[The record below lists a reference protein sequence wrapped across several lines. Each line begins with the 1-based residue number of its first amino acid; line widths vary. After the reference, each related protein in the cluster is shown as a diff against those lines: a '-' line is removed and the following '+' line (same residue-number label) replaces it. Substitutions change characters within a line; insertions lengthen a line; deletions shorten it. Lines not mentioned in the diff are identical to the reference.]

1 MARSHRKIGKGSLQ
15 LERNG
20 TWTVRL
26 MVDGR
31 SISRNTR
38 SRNRNEALYMLGELV
53 REQKEIRERD
63 VASMLFLGLWKT
75 IAKALSSAGMG
86 EDGVGR
92 RFTVWRL
99 FSEWMHDRHPEVGA
113 PEAVGA
119 EIADEYMRD
128 LEERCGAT
136 SCNSHMYAL
145 RAMFSLLVRYDAER
159 ANPWAHI
166 RRRKVRSHSRRSL
179 TKDEIERLIAAAA
192 EEGLE
197 WKTFILLGAGT
208 GQGIAKCCA
217 MRWSDVNLDGRVI
230 RIAGGDGIEHRVAM
244 NDNLHAALMQMRAES
259 GHGLVLPNIAGILR
273 RSYRPVQV
281 VLARIFAGA
290 GIETAVQIDGRTR
303 HAPDATFLS
312 LRNSFIEFAARNG
325 VPLDTVKA
333 IVGSKHKTIGR
344 LYRLASGEVP
354 NGEERTELEA
364 DVYSSLA
371 ARLAEL
377 GELRRLGLISER
389 EYKKTC
395 RRICFEA
402 RRR

>member
-63 VASMLFLGLWKT
+63 IASMLFMGLWEA
-75 IAKALSSAGMG
+75 IASALSSAGMS
-86 EDGVGR
+86 EGVIGR

-99 FSEWMHDRHPEVGA
+99 FSEWMHDRHPDVGA

-119 EIADEYMRD
+119 EIADEYMQT

-159 ANPWAHI
+159 VNPWSHI

-179 TKDEIERLIAAAA
+179 TKEEIERLIAAAA

-197 WKTFILLGAGT
+197 WKTLILLGAGT

-217 MRWSDVNLDGRVI
+217 MRWSDVNLDERVI

-244 NDNLHAALMQMRAES
+244 NDNLHAALVQMQAET

-281 VLARIFAGA
+281 ALARIFAGA
-290 GIETAVQIDGRTR
+290 GIETAVHIDGRTR

-325 VPLDTVKA
+325 VPLNTVKA

-354 NGEERTELEA
+354 NGEERPELEG

>member
-99 FSEWMHDRHPEVGA
+99 FSEWMHDRHPEVGT

-354 NGEERTELEA
+354 NGEERPELEG

>member
-63 VASMLFLGLWKT
+63 IASMLFMGLWEA
-75 IAKALSSAGMG
+75 IASALSSAGMS
-86 EDGVGR
+86 EGVIGR

-99 FSEWMHDRHPEVGA
+99 FSEWMHDRHPEVGT
-113 PEAVGA
+113 PESVGV
-119 EIADEYMRD
+119 EIVDEYMQT

-159 ANPWAHI
+159 VNPWSHI

-197 WKTFILLGAGT
+197 WKTLILLGAGT

-217 MRWSDVNLDGRVI
+217 MRWSDVNLDERFI

-244 NDNLHAALMQMRAES
+244 NDNLHAALVQMQAET
-259 GHGLVLPNIAGILR
+259 GHGLVLPSIAGILR

-281 VLARIFAGA
+281 ALARIFAGA
-290 GIETAVQIDGRTR
+290 GIETAVHIDGRTR

-325 VPLDTVKA
+325 VPLNTVKA

-354 NGEERTELEA
+354 NGEERPELEA

>member
-1 MARSHRKIGKGSLQ
+1 
-15 LERNG
+15 
-20 TWTVRL
+20 
-26 MVDGR
+26 
-31 SISRNTR
+31 
-38 SRNRNEALYMLGELV
+38 
-53 REQKEIRERD
+53 
-63 VASMLFLGLWKT
+63 MLF
-75 IAKALSSAGMG
+75 
-86 EDGVGR
+86 
-92 RFTVWRL
+92 
-99 FSEWMHDRHPEVGA
+99 
-113 PEAVGA
+113 
-119 EIADEYMRD
+119 
-128 LEERCGAT
+128 
-136 SCNSHMYAL
+136 
-145 RAMFSLLVRYDAER
+145 
-159 ANPWAHI
+159 
-166 RRRKVRSHSRRSL
+166 RS
-179 TKDEIERLIAAAA
+179 
-192 EEGLE
+192 
-197 WKTFILLGAGT
+197 
-208 GQGIAKCCA
+208 
-217 MRWSDVNLDGRVI
+217 
-230 RIAGGDGIEHRVAM
+230 
-244 NDNLHAALMQMRAES
+244 HAALMQMRAES

-325 VPLDTVKA
+325 VPLNTVKA

-354 NGEERTELEA
+354 NGEERPELEA

>member
-99 FSEWMHDRHPEVGA
+99 FSEWMHDRHPEVGT

-354 NGEERTELEA
+354 NGEERPELEG

-377 GELRRLGLISER
+377 VELRRLGLISER

>member
-99 FSEWMHDRHPEVGA
+99 FSEWMHDRHPEVGT

-217 MRWSDVNLDGRVI
+217 MRWSDVNLDERFI

-354 NGEERTELEA
+354 NGEERPELEA

>member
-75 IAKALSSAGMG
+75 MAKALSSAGMG

-99 FSEWMHDRHPEVGA
+99 FSEWMHDRHPEVGT

-145 RAMFSLLVRYDAER
+145 RAMFSLLVRYDTER

-244 NDNLHAALMQMRAES
+244 NDNLYAALMQMRAES

-354 NGEERTELEA
+354 NGEERPELEG